1 MYESHLLNQ
10 CHLVTLGE
18 RSLGLKGKYICRK
31 LHEHVGT
38 WRACWFLQ
46 ASLVPL
52 RVNTSESGF
61 SEDIFTF
68 QAIRKPSRLNLND
81 IDF

>member
-1 MYESHLLNQ
+1 MS
-10 CHLVTLGE
+10 TLALDE
-18 RSLGLKGKYICRK
+18 LA
-31 LHEHVGT
+31 V
-38 WRACWFLQ
+38 LQ

-68 QAIRKPSRLNLND
+68 QAIREVQGLSK
-81 IDF
+81 

>member
-1 MYESHLLNQ
+1 MSIVFEVTVQRQ
-10 CHLVTLGE
+10 CHLLKLEKLT
-18 RSLGLKGKYICRK
+18 LGLKCKYIYRK

-38 WRACWFLQ
+38 WRACCFLQ
-46 ASLVPL
+46 VSLVPL

-68 QAIRKPSRLNLND
+68 QAIRKPSKLK
-81 IDF
+81 

>member
-1 MYESHLLNQ
+1 MS
-10 CHLVTLGE
+10 TLALDE
-18 RSLGLKGKYICRK
+18 LA
-31 LHEHVGT
+31 V
-38 WRACWFLQ
+38 LQ

-68 QAIRKPSRLNLND
+68 QAIRKPSRLN
-81 IDF
+81 